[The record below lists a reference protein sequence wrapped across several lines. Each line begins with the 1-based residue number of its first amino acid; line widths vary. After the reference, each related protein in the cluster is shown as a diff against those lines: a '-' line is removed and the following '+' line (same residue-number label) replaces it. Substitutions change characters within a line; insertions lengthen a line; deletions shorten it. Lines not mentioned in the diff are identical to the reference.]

1 MNEKKNTV
9 LMTEGGIFKNL
20 LFFATPLILGNL
32 LQQMYNAVDSIIVG
46 NYVGSNAL
54 AAVGAGASLIY
65 LLIAFSLGASVGAGV
80 IVSQYLGAKEKEGVH
95 KAVHT
100 AMTIS
105 IILGLILTAG
115 GILFSRKLLVMM
127 NTPAEILDDAACY
140 LRIYSCG
147 LIFNVVY
154 NMAAGIL
161 NAAGNSRRSLMYLAA
176 AAVVNIF
183 MDLLLIAGLKIGV
196 AGAAIATNFSQAI
209 SCILALWFL
218 FRVPADYRISLK
230 SLRIHK
236 EMALR
241 IIQIGLPTGIQNMVI
256 SFSNIL
262 IQASINQYGAT
273 AVAGFSAY
281 LKIDGFNILP
291 VLSFSMAITTF
302 IGQNYGAGKY
312 DRMKKGMWVTLLM
325 GIVYTV
331 LTGILLLTFSGQIM
345 RLFSEDVGVIAYGQ
359 TAMRYFCPFYW
370 ILAILHSLAGTVRGT
385 GKSIPPMVVLL
396 VSLCLFRIVWIQLV
410 LPYYTSIEGIFILYP
425 ISWLVGAVLMI
436 LYTWKGKW
444 IEL

>member
-196 AGAAIATNFSQAI
+196 AGAAIP
-209 SCILALWFL
+209 W
-218 FRVPADYRISLK
+218 
-230 SLRIHK
+230 
-236 EMALR
+236 
-241 IIQIGLPTGIQNMVI
+241 
-256 SFSNIL
+256 
-262 IQASINQYGAT
+262 
-273 AVAGFSAY
+273 
-281 LKIDGFNILP
+281 
-291 VLSFSMAITTF
+291 
-302 IGQNYGAGKY
+302 
-312 DRMKKGMWVTLLM
+312 
-325 GIVYTV
+325 
-331 LTGILLLTFSGQIM
+331 
-345 RLFSEDVGVIAYGQ
+345 
-359 TAMRYFCPFYW
+359 
-370 ILAILHSLAGTVRGT
+370 
-385 GKSIPPMVVLL
+385 
-396 VSLCLFRIVWIQLV
+396 
-410 LPYYTSIEGIFILYP
+410 
-425 ISWLVGAVLMI
+425 
-436 LYTWKGKW
+436 
-444 IEL
+444 